1 MAHDFEI
8 RVKNAPVIKKI
19 IHLGVHTKEG
29 WIPKEDKVYNDVP
42 DEYKASFFGYAEG
55 IMYRAFGM
63 EEHCMGWSGDNVDIE
78 IDRNTA
84 IKGISKAIE
93 LFNQINYPDP
103 KRMDEIK
110 AFYQRMLNEFK
121 DYQEYII
128 CYS

>member
-8 RVKNAPVIKKI
+8 KVKNAPKIKKI
-19 IHLGVHTKEG
+19 REYQVLREDGWHDKKEEYYD
-29 WIPKEDKVYNDVP
+29 IP
-42 DEYKASFFGYAEG
+42 DEYNAYFFGYAEG

-63 EEHCMGWSGDNVDIE
+63 EEHCMGWSGDNAKIE
-78 IDRNTA
+78 IDRTTA
-84 IKGISKAIE
+84 IKGISKAIQ

-103 KRMDEIK
+103 KRADDLK
-110 AFYQRMLNEFK
+110 VFYQRMMNEFK